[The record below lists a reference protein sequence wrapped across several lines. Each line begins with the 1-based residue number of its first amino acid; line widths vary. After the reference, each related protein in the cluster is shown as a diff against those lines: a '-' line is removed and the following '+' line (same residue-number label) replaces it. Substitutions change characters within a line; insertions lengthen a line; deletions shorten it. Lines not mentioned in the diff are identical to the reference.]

1 MMRNTGIYGRSLA
14 LAAAALLMALPA
26 SAQYAPQ
33 TMDDPATGE
42 KYKIE
47 AATGFWRPAAELSIS
62 SEQLGIVGSDINF
75 KRDLGLVDQVF
86 NEFHVTGR
94 PARKHKLRFQY
105 IPIKYEQ
112 DAYRIT
118 RNIVFNGQAYT
129 VGLPVT
135 SVVDWKAYRF
145 SYEYDFVYT
154 NRWFGGLIL
163 ETKYT
168 DVNAVLRT
176 PIIEE
181 YAHAKAP
188 IPAIGGIFRG
198 YVTPNISI
206 TGEVSGITI
215 PSQVSDQYNAHYADI
230 DVYGTVNFNNNIGGQ
245 FGYRRFDVAYKVDED
260 RGNFVLKGIY
270 FGIVARY

>member
-1 MMRNTGIYGRSLA
+1 MRNTGFYGLSLA
-14 LAAAALLMALPA
+14 LAAAALLIALPA
-26 SAQYAPQ
+26 SAQYAPR

-42 KYKIE
+42 KYHIE
-47 AATGFWRPAAELSIS
+47 AATGFWRPGAELSIS
-62 SEQLGIVGSDINF
+62 SEQLGIQGSDINF
-75 KRDLGLVDQVF
+75 KSDLGLVDQTF
-86 NEFHVTGR
+86 NEFHITGR
-94 PARKHKLRFQY
+94 PARKHKLRFQF

-112 DAYRIT
+112 EAHRIT
-118 RNIVFNGQAYT
+118 RSIVFNGQSYT
-129 VGLPVT
+129 VGLPV
-135 SVVDWKAYRF
+135 SSLIEWKAYRF
-145 SYEYDFVYT
+145 SYEYDFLYT
-154 NRWFGGLIL
+154 NRWFAGFIL

-181 YAHAKAP
+181 FAHAKAP
-188 IPAIGGIFRG
+188 IPAFGGIFRG

-206 TGEVSGITI
+206 TGELSGITI
-215 PSQVSDQYNAHYADI
+215 PSSVSEQYNAHYADLDI
-230 DVYGTVNFNNNIGGQ
+230 YGTVNFTNNIGGQ